1 MYQSSIQQIHGI
13 FDYYLPHEINNLL
26 LHCRWNSQWILHS
39 WGPSKF
45 LWLNTCH
52 SKDQISFNFFF
63 QSQIYPTRLF
73 RILKTSKVML
83 EPVSFSV
90 QRECHS
96 LGFFF
101 SFLFFT
107 EWKLHICLVAK
118 MSRSSGLVI
127 LFSASISLCN
137 ALKFAVIFCGQK

>member
-1 MYQSSIQQIHGI
+1 MYQSSIQWIHGI

-45 LWLNTCH
+45 LWLHTCH

-96 LGFFF
+96 MFFF
-101 SFLFFT
+101 LSFFYRMKIKHLFSGQN
-107 EWKLHICLVAK
+107 EW
-118 MSRSSGLVI
+118 SGLVI
-127 LFSASISLCN
+127 SLSAILSLCN
-137 ALKFAVIFCGQK
+137 ALKLAVMFCGQK